1 MIKDIKSLREL
12 SAQELHNELAVL
24 RKGQLDLRL
33 GRSTNQ
39 LRDTS
44 MFRKIKAQVARI
56 LTFLNERNKAI

>member
-12 SAQELHNELAVL
+12 STQELHNELAVL
-24 RKGQLDLRL
+24 RKGSLDLRL

-44 MFRKIKAQVARI
+44 MFKKVKAQVARI
-56 LTFLNERNKAI
+56 LTFLKERNDLV